1 MIKTLRARI
10 RLSASG
16 DGFKPFA
23 RSLSRMN
30 ESIGFRTHG
39 IASFGCKGTEGLLI
53 GIKDHPRI
61 LSETDLEFTISEGIT
76 APSIIHVSS
85 F

>member
-1 MIKTLRARI
+1 MRLIKSLRARI

-30 ESIGFRTHG
+30 KSIGFRTHG
-39 IASFGCKGTEGLLI
+39 IASFGCRGTEGLLI
-53 GIKDHPRI
+53 GTKDHPPR
-61 LSETDLEFTISEGIT
+61 LSVTDLESTISEGIM
-76 APSIIHVSS
+76 AP
-85 F
+85 

>member
-23 RSLSRMN
+23 RSLSRIK
-30 ESIGFRTHG
+30 ESIGFRTHA
-39 IASFGCKGTEGLLI
+39 IASFGGSGTEGLLI
-53 GIKDHPRI
+53 GTKDHPPRV
-61 LSETDLEFTISEGIT
+61 SETDLEFTISEGNSYNEKL
-76 APSIIHVSS
+76 P
-85 F
+85 